1 MRGGV
6 PPVRTSPR
14 APFGETRTSRTM
26 SSSLPR
32 GGPTGAPLG
41 GRGPWSRSSSSTS
54 SSAGGTPDA
63 TRRPARV
70 PRRAPT
76 RVVAT
81 LAASGAATA
90 FLAPRRVV
98 AGSHTTDAPVP
109 EDAVHPEDD
118 ADVEDAAPPRV
129 VAFFDLDHTII
140 DTNSNKHWVSR
151 EILAGRV
158 TPKLIGLAI
167 YWFTRYA
174 MGQGAGAEA
183 AGAEAAMAYA
193 GKSERELRAEVE
205 TMFDDKLAHR
215 MRPGCGPTMAE
226 HVARGELCVMCT
238 SSWQYAAQYAAR
250 LFGCE
255 TAPEMVISS
264 VMEEKGGKLTG
275 GIEKVAYGDGKYHV
289 TKAWADA
296 NGVDL
301 SRCYF
306 YSDSMSDVLLLE
318 MVGHP
323 VVVNPDPKLRAHAE
337 KRGWEIRDWGKA
349 PEKNGE
355 KRSKVRARR

>member
-1 MRGGV
+1 MCDDHAGPNTHRLGVCRGGGFV
-6 PPVRTSPR
+6 GAHRAPQRAHVVLAMRRIALRVGAASGVRARHAHRPAPRSTRPERREPCRLPFLAAARPARLSAAADRGPDPPPPSPRPPAAPRRDASPR
-14 APFGETRTSRTM
+14 AR
-26 SSSLPR
+26 
-32 GGPTGAPLG
+32 
-41 GRGPWSRSSSSTS
+41 
-54 SSAGGTPDA
+54 
-63 TRRPARV
+63 

-90 FLAPRRVV
+90 ILAPRRVV
-98 AGSHTTDAPVP
+98 AGSHTTDAHVP
-109 EDAVHPEDD
+109 EDAVHPED

-151 EILAGRV
+151 EVLAGRV

-193 GKSERELRAEVE
+193 GKSERQLRTEVE
-205 TMFDDKLAHR
+205 TMFDEKLAHR

-226 HVARGELCVMCT
+226 HVARGDLCVMCT

-255 TAPEMVISS
+255 TAPR
-264 VMEEKGGKLTG
+264 
-275 GIEKVAYGDGKYHV
+275 
-289 TKAWADA
+289 W
-296 NGVDL
+296 
-301 SRCYF
+301 
-306 YSDSMSDVLLLE
+306 
-318 MVGHP
+318 
-323 VVVNPDPKLRAHAE
+323 
-337 KRGWEIRDWGKA
+337 
-349 PEKNGE
+349 
-355 KRSKVRARR
+355 

>member
-1 MRGGV
+1 
-6 PPVRTSPR
+6 
-14 APFGETRTSRTM
+14 M
-26 SSSLPR
+26 SSSVPR
-32 GGPTGAPLG
+32 GGPTGASLG
-41 GRGPWSRSSSSTS
+41 GRGPWSRSSASKSSST
-54 SSAGGTPDA
+54 GGTPDA

-90 FLAPRRVV
+90 ILAPCRVV
-98 AGSHTTDAPVP
+98 AGSHTTDAHVP
-109 EDAVHPEDD
+109 EDAVHPED

-151 EILAGRV
+151 EVLAGRV

-193 GKSERELRAEVE
+193 GKSERQLRTEVE
-205 TMFDDKLAHR
+205 TMFDEKLAHR

-226 HVARGELCVMCT
+226 HVARGDLCVMCT

-264 VMEEKGGKLTG
+264 VMEEKDGKLTG

-323 VVVNPDPKLRAHAE
+323 VVINPDPKLRAHAE

-349 PEKNGE
+349 PEKKGG
-355 KRSKVRARR
+355 KTSKVRARR